1 MAAPKIEIYTKLYCG
16 YCFRA
21 KQLLDAKGVA
31 YTEYDVTLGGK
42 EKAELKARKPDYAT
56 VPQVFIDGRA
66 IGGCDDL
73 HRLDA
78 AGELDPLLGL

>member
-1 MAAPKIEIYTKLYCG
+1 MAAKVEIYTKLYCG

-21 KQLLDAKGVA
+21 KQLLDAKGVE
-31 YTEYDVTLGGK
+31 YVEYDVTFGGK
-42 EKAELKARKPDYAT
+42 DKATLRERKPDYAT
-56 VPQVFIDGRA
+56 VPQIFIDDRP

-78 AGELDPLLGL
+78 AGELDKLLAA